1 MGLEKEKHE
10 DKWWAKKKKKKLVG
24 EREENLEKG

>member
-1 MGLEKEKHE
+1 MEKEKHE